1 MKLSVKQ
8 IENEEFAM
16 TAGIAGVRKDGKIPV
31 RTAKGLVIAVR
42 AAGCLLEPEEGDT
55 VLLVEN
61 SSGGGYILTVL
72 ERDEQKTAVVDIPG
86 SVAIKAGGNLTIA
99 GEDVALTGREQVDI
113 AAPVFNLRSRESSVE
128 TTNLNIKGKHLLADL
143 KSAKTVLGSLESSV
157 GRLVERITRYYARID
172 ELADMRYKRLRC
184 FVSETLFM
192 KGRDVN
198 VRAEGNI
205 NMDGKKINMG

>member
-1 MKLSVKQ
+1 MKLPTKLL
-8 IENEEFAM
+8 NEEEFVM
-16 TAGIAGVRKDGKIPV
+16 TAGIVGTAKDGKTHV
-31 RTAKGLVIAVR
+31 RTAKGLILAVR
-42 AAGCLLEPEEGDT
+42 AAGCLLEPQEGDT

-61 SSGGGYILTVL
+61 SYGGGYILTVL
-72 ERDEQKTAVVDIPG
+72 ERDEKKTAVVDIPG
-86 SVAIKAGGNLTIA
+86 TVAIKAGGGLTIA
-99 GEDVALTGREQVDI
+99 GEDVNLTGREQVYI
-113 AAPVFNLRSRESSVE
+113 ATPVFNLRSRESSVE
-128 TTNLNIKGKHLLADL
+128 TINLNIKGKHLLADL

-198 VRAEGNI
+198 VRAEGHI